1 MLTANDSPI
10 IWNPAP
16 FLPVNEAKP
25 QIQLDGRILILLRI
39 SRVMPLALRRCA
51 AEHASCYYRRCGS
64 LHVCMCVS
72 RTTIFQPVMI
82 HRHRFLRTLLHHI
95 SCLSASPPVLFN
107 KRWRLSPRLGFCA
120 FTLHS
125 HTPPPLISLYPSGRL
140 SPDAGSGYTSIGLRL
155 QPSLRAAACRSVSMT
170 CLHAPP
176 SSSVSPS
183 LTSSLL
189 CFILPHL
196 LSMQTT
202 VSVTQ
207 TLPLF
212 LFFPTLP
219 VPRYLPLPVSPRSF
233 LPLHYP
239 ECY

>member
-1 MLTANDSPI
+1 
-10 IWNPAP
+10 
-16 FLPVNEAKP
+16 
-25 QIQLDGRILILLRI
+25 
-39 SRVMPLALRRCA
+39 
-51 AEHASCYYRRCGS
+51 
-64 LHVCMCVS
+64 MCVS
-72 RTTIFQPVMI
+72 RTAVFQPVMTPSLPPL
-82 HRHRFLRTLLHHI
+82 FSLLRTLLHHT

-107 KRWRLSPRLGFCA
+107 KWWRLSPRLGFCA

-125 HTPPPLISLYPSGRL
+125 HTPPPPPLVSLHPSGRL

-183 LTSSLL
+183 FTSSLL
-189 CFILPHL
+189 RFILPHL

-219 VPRYLPLPVSPRSF
+219 VPRYLPPYSF